1 MIGIELFVSFSSSH
15 AWEIAC
21 LHAHRL
27 RAFACMNV
35 VLVSVSI
42 MERVFIIPNSCAIKE
57 GGARRPRQPAT
68 SAGYGRRPREPVHTG
83 YGRPPRVGW
92 AWPGVLNPGEGVS
105 FPSKTPT

>member
-1 MIGIELFVSFSSSH
+1 MIGIELFISFSSSH

-27 RAFACMNV
+27 RALACMSV

-57 GGARRPRQPAT
+57 GGTRQPHQPTAPAEHGRGPHERPHT
-68 SAGYGRRPREPVHTG
+68 S
-83 YGRPPRVGW
+83 VG
-92 AWPGVLNPGEGVS
+92 
-105 FPSKTPT
+105 TH